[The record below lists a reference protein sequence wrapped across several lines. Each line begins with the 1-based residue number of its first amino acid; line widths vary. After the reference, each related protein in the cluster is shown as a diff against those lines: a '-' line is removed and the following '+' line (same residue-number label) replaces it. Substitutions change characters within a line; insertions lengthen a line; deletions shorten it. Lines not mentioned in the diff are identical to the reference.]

1 MKYRRLNTDELQELE
16 AEFIRFLALLSIP
29 GSDWERMKETDP
41 ERVTTLIEDFSD
53 AVFER
58 ILQNVNYLEHR
69 SAHALRTFSFTQD
82 KAYMLALL
90 VEGDRAIDFTKNQTP
105 EEMLALIQGTHARVS
120 LQQAEKTYKE
130 TRALEIFH
138 LMQSGALISKDGALY
153 KLLEQPKAGN

>member
-29 GSDWERMKETDP
+29 GPDWERMKETDP
-41 ERVTTLIEDFSD
+41 ERVNALIEDFSD

-58 ILQNVNYLEHR
+58 ILQNVDYLEHR
-69 SAHALRTFSFTQD
+69 SPNALRTFYFTEE

-90 VEGDRAIDFTKNQTP
+90 VEGDSAIDFTKNQTP
-105 EEMLALIQGTHARVS
+105 EEMLALIQGTSARVS
-120 LQQAEKTYKE
+120 LQQAEKQYKA

-153 KLLEQPKAGN
+153 KLLEQLKAGS